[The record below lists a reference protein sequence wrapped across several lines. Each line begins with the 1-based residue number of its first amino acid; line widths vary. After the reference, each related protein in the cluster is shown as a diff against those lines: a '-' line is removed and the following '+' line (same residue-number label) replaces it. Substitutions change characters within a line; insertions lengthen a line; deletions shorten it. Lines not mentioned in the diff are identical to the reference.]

1 MFLKFSLFRYQG
13 QTQFYKWKQSDFQMA
28 LEEAVLAE
36 NGFLD
41 TCHKTCQIGY
51 PDAQPSG
58 SSHDLDYL
66 YSQNQAS
73 LFRTIFLVFMTLSF
87 MKLLV
92 L

>member
-1 MFLKFSLFRYQG
+1 
-13 QTQFYKWKQSDFQMA
+13 MA

-41 TCHKTCQIGY
+41 SGHETQQIGY

-58 SSHDLDYL
+58 LSQDLDYL
-66 YSQNQAS
+66 HSQNQAS

-87 MKLLV
+87 MTLV
-92 L
+92 VL